1 MQGAERNQPLTA
13 EEAQAAL
20 DELRRKIDVL
30 DLQILDLLNRRAL
43 VAAQIGDVKKAAAL
57 PVYEPKREE
66 EVFHNVTSNNPG
78 PLSESA
84 VRRLFE
90 RIIDE
95 MRLLQKERLRKE
107 QER

>member
-1 MQGAERNQPLTA
+1 MTA

-20 DELRRKIDVL
+20 DELRKQIDVL
-30 DLQILDLLNRRAL
+30 ELQTLDLLNRRAL
-43 VAAQIGDVKKAAAL
+43 VAAQIGDVKKAAEL

-66 EVFHNVTSNNPG
+66 EVFHNVTSNNRG

-90 RIIDE
+90 RVIDE
-95 MRLLQKERLRKE
+95 MRLLQRERLRKE

>member
-1 MQGAERNQPLTA
+1 MTA

-20 DELRRKIDVL
+20 DELRRQIDAL
-30 DLQILDLLNRRAL
+30 DVQILGLLNQRAL
-43 VAAQIGDVKKAAAL
+43 VAAQIGDVKKAASL

-66 EVFHNVTSNNPG
+66 EVFQNVTSNNPG

-95 MRLLQKERLRKE
+95 MRLLQRERLRKE

>member
-1 MQGAERNQPLTA
+1 VQGAERNHLTA

-20 DELRRKIDVL
+20 DELRRQIDAL
-30 DLQILDLLNRRAL
+30 DLQILELLNRRAL
-43 VAAQIGDVKKAAAL
+43 VAAQIGDVKKAASL

-66 EVFHNVTSNNPG
+66 EVFRNVTANNGG
-78 PLSESA
+78 PLSENA

-90 RIIDE
+90 RVIDE
-95 MRLLQKERLRKE
+95 MRLLQRERLRKE

>member
-1 MQGAERNQPLTA
+1 MTP

-20 DELRRKIDVL
+20 DQLRRQIDVL
-30 DLQILDLLNRRAL
+30 DLQILELLNRRAL

-66 EVFHNVTSNNPG
+66 EVFLNVTTHNPG

-90 RIIDE
+90 RVIDE
-95 MRLLQKERLRKE
+95 MRLLQRERLRKE

>member
-1 MQGAERNQPLTA
+1 MTA

-20 DELRRKIDVL
+20 DELRREIDGL
-30 DLQILDLLNRRAL
+30 DLRILELLNQRARI
-43 VAAQIGDVKKAAAL
+43 AARIGDVKKAASL

-78 PLSESA
+78 PLSGSA

-95 MRLLQKERLRKE
+95 MRLLQRERLRKE
-107 QER
+107 QEQ

>member
-1 MQGAERNQPLTA
+1 MTL

-20 DELRRKIDVL
+20 DELRRQIDVL
-30 DLQILDLLNRRAL
+30 DLQILELLNRRAV
-43 VAAQIGDVKKAAAL
+43 VAAQIGDVKKAVSL

-66 EVFHNVTSNNPG
+66 EVFRNVTVNNPG
-78 PLSESA
+78 PLSEAA

-95 MRLLQKERLRKE
+95 MRLLQRERLSRE
-107 QER
+107 QGQ

>member
-1 MQGAERNQPLTA
+1 M
-13 EEAQAAL
+13 AQ
-20 DELRRKIDVL
+20 E
-30 DLQILDLLNRRAL
+30 
-43 VAAQIGDVKKAAAL
+43 
-57 PVYEPKREE
+57 REE
-66 EVFHNVTSNNPG
+66 EVFRNVTRNNGG

-95 MRLLQKERLRKE
+95 MRLLQRERLRKE

>member
-1 MQGAERNQPLTA
+1 MTI

-20 DELRRKIDVL
+20 DELRRQIDVL
-30 DLQILDLLNRRAL
+30 DLQILDLLNRRAV
-43 VAAQIGDVKKAAAL
+43 VAAQIGDVKKAVAL

-66 EVFHNVTSNNPG
+66 QVFRNVTSNNPG
-78 PLSESA
+78 PLSEAA

-95 MRLLQKERLRKE
+95 MRLLQRERLGKE
-107 QER
+107 QGR

>member
-1 MQGAERNQPLTA
+1 MTA

-20 DELRRKIDVL
+20 DELRKQIDGL
-30 DLQILDLLNRRAL
+30 DLRILELLNQRAQI
-43 VAAQIGDVKKAAAL
+43 AAQIGDVKKAAAL

-95 MRLLQKERLRKE
+95 MRLLQRERLRKE
-107 QER
+107 QEQ

>member
-1 MQGAERNQPLTA
+1 MTA

-20 DELRRKIDVL
+20 DELRKQIDVL

-43 VAAQIGDVKKAAAL
+43 VAAQIGDVKKAAEL

-66 EVFHNVTSNNPG
+66 EVFHNVTSNNRG

-90 RIIDE
+90 RVIDE
-95 MRLLQKERLRKE
+95 MRLLQRERLRKE

>member
-1 MQGAERNQPLTA
+1 MTA

-20 DELRRKIDVL
+20 DELRKQIDVL

-43 VAAQIGDVKKAAAL
+43 VAAQIGDVKKAAEL

-66 EVFHNVTSNNPG
+66 EVFQNVTSNNRG

-90 RIIDE
+90 RVIDE
-95 MRLLQKERLRKE
+95 MRLLQRERLRKE

>member
-1 MQGAERNQPLTA
+1 MTL

-20 DELRRKIDVL
+20 DGLRRQIDVL
-30 DLQILDLLNRRAL
+30 DLQILELLNRRAV
-43 VAAQIGDVKKAAAL
+43 VAAQIGDVKKAVSL

-66 EVFHNVTSNNPG
+66 EVFRNVTIHNPG
-78 PLSESA
+78 PLSEAA

-95 MRLLQKERLRKE
+95 MRLLQRERLNRE
-107 QER
+107 QDQ

>member
-1 MQGAERNQPLTA
+1 LTA

-57 PVYEPKREE
+57 PV
-66 EVFHNVTSNNPG
+66 
-78 PLSESA
+78 
-84 VRRLFE
+84 
-90 RIIDE
+90 
-95 MRLLQKERLRKE
+95 
-107 QER
+107 

>member
-1 MQGAERNQPLTA
+1 MTA
-13 EEAQAAL
+13 AEAQAAL
-20 DELRRKIDVL
+20 DELRKLIDGL
-30 DLQILDLLNRRAL
+30 DLQILELLNQRAR

-95 MRLLQKERLRKE
+95 MRLLQRERLRKE
-107 QER
+107 QEQ

>member
-66 EVFHNVTSNNPG
+66 EVFHNVTSKNPG